1 MRLSAVVWLIWL
13 SSIMGEKAQSQTLPE
28 ILARVS
34 EEAEVFRHVA
44 PEVLAEETLTQRGV
58 KPPGRFRPRVGAAV
72 TKTSAAALQ
81 TTGDRFGV

>member
-1 MRLSAVVWLIWL
+1 MLVWLAGLI
-13 SSIMGEKAQSQTLPE
+13 SIVAQAQTLPQ
-28 ILARVS
+28 ILSRVS

-72 TKTSAAALQ
+72 TKTTPAAVRARARWQ
-81 TTGDRFGV
+81 P